1 MIGKPKWGP
10 FAEQSGSLSSPA
22 DPNYEPAFDH
32 SWEPSTHAQVHTP
45 EYGGNP
51 RRIRSTRSRVESA
64 MSKQSDAA
72 LYELARDLIA
82 DRMALVSSHIWR
94 ERRKVNRD
102 DALCSKLQELN
113 TRLFLERD
121 SLSSLESV
129 LLEAC
134 IRRNARSL
142 DGANVAIAAI
152 YEFHQGEGSD
162 SPPPAY

>member
-1 MIGKPKWGP
+1 MPKDIR
-10 FAEQSGSLSSPA
+10 QSMEAIL
-22 DPNYEPAFDH
+22 
-32 SWEPSTHAQVHTP
+32 
-45 EYGGNP
+45 
-51 RRIRSTRSRVESA
+51 VESEA
-64 MSKQSDAA
+64 RVLEWRVRCRSKSDAA

-113 TRLFLERD
+113 THLFLERD

-162 SPPPAY
+162 SLHPRTSMETYWPLSLLA